1 MTLTTRTRNTRRRDL
16 SANYSR
22 SFPRRR
28 CPTDSSIA
36 PDGSGIKPVSKENNR
51 ELFSLTFV
59 STFDIREV
67 EPSPLDDNTEGF
79 LTNSAQD
86 TLLRF
91 HQFLIKSIV
100 PFGVVV
106 QMGWLNLAN
115 T

>member
-67 EPSPLDDNTEGF
+67 EPSPLDDNTEENQ
-79 LTNSAQD
+79 LSTRYIVKIS
-86 TLLRF
+86 
-91 HQFLIKSIV
+91 SILDQINCTFRCRR
-100 PFGVVV
+100 PDG
-106 QMGWLNLAN
+106 LA
-115 T
+115 